1 MKSVTENTQK
11 REIKRTE
18 LVKVIGKSINEEYF
32 DKDYSDPFQIY
43 SDFTKCGFVALE
55 APLVEGYEGPRV
67 GHVIFDS
74 FKSFSELEGG
84 RTIKP
89 GNIVLNLRKLIDS
102 IPTIT
107 ALSVSMAVDIPILR
121 VCSALSLWKEIRD
134 VMTVETTRMQSIVII
149 ALWKFRDHRNHIY
162 LDYGYDRVNYF
173 CETIGEEKLSWEDYN
188 KIVDELLKLQCIDIR
203 EEVIWLRE
211 SIQKVW
217 E

>member
-18 LVKVIGKSINEEYF
+18 LVKVIGKSIDEEYSE
-32 DKDYSDPFQIY
+32 KDYSDPFQIY
-43 SDFTKCGFVALE
+43 SDFTKCGFVVLE
-55 APLVEGYEGPRV
+55 APLVERYEGPRV
-67 GHVIFDS
+67 GYLTFDS

-134 VMTVETTRMQSIVII
+134 VMTVEITRMQSIVII
-149 ALWKFRDHRNHIY
+149 ALWKFRDHTNHIH

-173 CETIGEEKLSWEDYN
+173 CETIGEEKLSWDDYN
-188 KIVDELLKLQCIDIR
+188 KIVDELLKLQCIDIC

-211 SIQKVW
+211 SIKKAW
-217 E
+217 K

>member
-1 MKSVTENTQK
+1 MKVVTEKIQK
-11 REIKRTE
+11 RETKRNE
-18 LVKVIGKSINEEYF
+18 LVKMIGKSINEEYI
-32 DKDYSDPFQIY
+32 DKDYSDPIQIY
-43 SDFTKCGFVALE
+43 TDFIKCEFIVLE
-55 APLVEGYEGPRV
+55 APLVERYEGVRL
-67 GHVIFDS
+67 GHLTIDP

-89 GNIVLNLRKLIDS
+89 GNIILNLRKLIDS

-134 VMTVETTRMQSIVII
+134 VMTVEITRIQSIVII
-149 ALWKFRDHRNHIY
+149 ALWKFRDHTNHIH

-173 CETIGEEKLSWEDYN
+173 CETIGEENLSWDDYN
-188 KIVDELLKLQCIDIR
+188 KVVDELLKLQCIDIC

-211 SIQKVW
+211 SITKAW
-217 E
+217 K